1 MLRRNFLSLFTA
13 AALSSLAALSGAAH
27 AEGQPPKVAMKTS
40 FGEIVLEL
48 NPEKAPK
55 SVDNFLQYVKA
66 GHYNGLTFHRVINGF
81 MIQGGGFDA
90 KGDERPTRA
99 PIPIESKNGLRNQI
113 YTVAMARTGDPNSAT
128 SQFFINVNNNRF
140 LDYPGQDGYGYAVFG
155 KVIKGTEVVDNIRGV
170 ETGRRD
176 MPLTP
181 IIIESASIVE

>member
-1 MLRRNFLSLFTA
+1 MLRRNFLSLITA
-13 AALSSLAALSGAAH
+13 AALSSVVTLPGSVH
-27 AEGQPPKVAMKTS
+27 AEGMPKVSMKTS

-66 GHYNGLTFHRVINGF
+66 GHYNGTTFHRVIEGF
-81 MIQGGGFDA
+81 MIQGGGYDA
-90 KGDERPTRA
+90 KGNEKPTRA
-99 PIPIESKNGLRNQI
+99 PIPIESKNGLRNQV

-140 LDYPGQDGYGYAVFG
+140 LDYPGQDGYGYTVFG
-155 KVIKGTEVVDNIRGV
+155 KVIKGTEVVDKIKAV

-176 MPLTP
+176 MPVTP
-181 IIIESASIVE
+181 VIIESATIID